1 MSEIS
6 QAHLLT
12 RCECQTLAIDLPHG
26 SGPLSDG
33 GIVFQVQTRKQHGK
47 WTTRYT
53 LKGAAQ
59 AEFYYRS
66 MNTWGDYRKRL
77 LGPDGEVLQRQEW

>member
-1 MSEIS
+1 M
-6 QAHLLT
+6 
-12 RCECQTLAIDLPHG
+12 
-26 SGPLSDG
+26 
-33 GIVFQVQTRKQHGK
+33 FQVQTRKQHGK